1 MKDPGTVTELVSMM
15 ELGFIGSPIGPELV
29 NDFEPAV
36 AESAQGAGMTLILL
50 AVMLVVA
57 LRPNTTGQTL
67 LRKKMNGVPEMFVTS
82 PTLMNRPA
90 FSQFA

>member
-1 MKDPGTVTELVSMM
+1 LKDPGTVTELVSMV
-15 ELGFIGSPIGPELV
+15 ELGVIRSPIGPEFV

-36 AESAQGAGMTLILL
+36 AESPQGAGMTLILL
-50 AVMLVVA
+50 AVVVVVA
-57 LRPNTTGQTL
+57 LGPDTTGQTL

-82 PTLMNRPA
+82 PTLMNRPV